1 MSFISNTDAL
11 FFDYPQASTQTPTYN
26 FGNAGSNNF
35 ASGIFSAL
43 SGLGV
48 NNNTAGNIA
57 AYAGEMTTPQFQ
69 SALGNQESEL
79 KGRQA
84 AYQALSI
91 ANQQFSQGGVPL
103 SFDPVTG
110 KETGGA
116 SLSMVGRWAT
126 IGIGAI
132 LLIGGLYLFGSSSI
146 SDAISGAVSSIKGNA

>member
-1 MSFISNTDAL
+1 MS
-11 FFDYPQASTQTPTYN
+11 YTPVTYN
-26 FGNAGSNNF
+26 LGDTGSNQF
-35 ASGIFSAL
+35 ASGVNSMLSAFGMNQNL
-43 SGLGV
+43 SGQIG
-48 NNNTAGNIA
+48 AI
-57 AYAGEMTTPQFQ
+57 AGEITTPQFQ

-79 KGRQA
+79 KGQQA

-110 KETGGA
+110 KETGGT

-146 SDAISGAVSSIKGNA
+146 SDAISGAVSAVKGNA

>member
-57 AYAGEMTTPQFQ
+57 AYAGEMTTPGFQ
-69 SALGNQESEL
+69 SALANQEQNNAQSYGVIGAFKDALNLTSNPL
-79 KGRQA
+79 KTLTTNNQGQNIITASA
-84 AYQALSI
+84 A
-91 ANQQFSQGGVPL
+91 
-103 SFDPVTG
+103 
-110 KETGGA
+110 
-116 SLSMVGRWAT
+116 RWAT
-126 IGIGAI
+126 VAVGII